1 MTAATDH
8 VPLLYK
14 VPEVLDMLRMSRTQF
29 YAQVN
34 AGRLRILKQG
44 TATRVAAEDL
54 AAYVRL
60 LQQEAETAR
69 QQEAEAARQQEAEA
83 A

>member
-1 MTAATDH
+1 MTATTEHA
-8 VPLLYK
+8 PMLYK
-14 VPEVLDMLRMSRTQF
+14 VPEVLDMLRISRTQF

-44 TATRVAAEDL
+44 TATRVAADDL
-54 AAYVRL
+54 TAYVQL
-60 LQQEAETAR
+60 L

-83 A
+83 AL